1 MKKTIIKRSIYS
13 YLWCIAMIIGMLSPV
28 IVQDAEAANNEVV
41 SGIVSSAENEPLI
54 GVSVTI
60 KGTTKGTVTDAKGH
74 YVINANRGD
83 ILVFSYIGYSKREIT
98 VKGSVLNVTMKEDS
112 ELLNE
117 VVVVG
122 YGTMK
127 RSDLTGAVTSVTAED
142 MAKSVNT
149 SLDQAL
155 QGRAAGVNV
164 ISNSGAPGGGISVS
178 IRGVN
183 SFNGNE
189 PLYVIDGIPISG
201 QSSGNSS
208 ALSNINPSDIVTM
221 EILKD
226 ASATAIYGTRAA
238 NGVILITTKQGKAG
252 DTKISYDGYYAIQQ
266 LPKELDVLNLREYAT
281 YQNLRAEVIGFGAR
295 EEFKDPSLLGEGTN

>member
-1 MKKTIIKRSIYS
+1 MGYLILHERKIKALKNQINFKIYLLMKKTIIKRSIYS

-41 SGIVSSAENEPLI
+41 SGTVSSAENEPLI

-155 QGRAAGVNV
+155 QGRAAGIMVWWLC
-164 ISNSGAPGGGISVS
+164 S
-178 IRGVN
+178 
-183 SFNGNE
+183 
-189 PLYVIDGIPISG
+189 
-201 QSSGNSS
+201 
-208 ALSNINPSDIVTM
+208 
-221 EILKD
+221 
-226 ASATAIYGTRAA
+226 
-238 NGVILITTKQGKAG
+238 
-252 DTKISYDGYYAIQQ
+252 
-266 LPKELDVLNLREYAT
+266 
-281 YQNLRAEVIGFGAR
+281 
-295 EEFKDPSLLGEGTN
+295 